1 MWLLVGVDEFSS
13 GFGAVGVAVDSDDL
27 GVMDEAVDECGGDD
41 VVGEDFA
48 PTAEW
53 HVRGDQNRAL
63 FVATGN
69 ELEEQVGGVGV
80 EWEVADLVDDD
91 QSVAAEPFEFGGQ
104 AAGGV
109 CLGQVWFPR
118 NRGGLLY
125 AASGSVTAVF
135 S

>member
-1 MWLLVGVDEFSS
+1 MWLLVGVDELSS
-13 GFGAVGVAVDSDDL
+13 GLGAVGVAVDGDDL
-27 GVMDEAVDECGGDD
+27 GVVDEAVDECGGNDI
-41 VVGEDFA
+41 VGEDFA
-48 PTAEW
+48 PAAEW
-53 HVRGDQNRAL
+53 HVRGDQDRAL
-63 FVATGN
+63 FVAAGD
-69 ELEEQVGGVGV
+69 ELEEQVGGIGV
-80 EWEVADLVDDD
+80 ERQVADLVDDD
-91 QSVAAEPFEFGGQ
+91 QPVAAEPFEFGDQ